1 MARTCLTII
10 LAAGEGTRMRSA
22 IPKVLHEVAG
32 LSLLGHVMRAAGAA
46 GGNAQ
51 AVVVGREAERV
62 DAEARRHAANVVIAE
77 QKERLGT
84 GHAVLAARAAI
95 AEGYDDV
102 LVLFGDTPLITAQ
115 SLQPLRAA
123 LAEGAAVAVMG
134 FRTDAP
140 DGYGRL
146 IEEDGQLVAI
156 REHKDASEAER
167 EITFCN
173 GGIMGLSG
181 KEALDLLDAIG
192 NDNAKGEY
200 YLTDCVAIA
209 RERGF
214 KVVATEADE
223 EELIGINDRRELA
236 RVEALWQARK
246 RLEMMAAGVSLQ
258 APESVHFCFD
268 TVIGAD
274 SRIEPDVW
282 FGPGVSIGEHVHIRA
297 FSHIEGAEIG
307 DHAVIGPFARLRPGT
322 RMAEKAKVGNFCEI
336 KNASVEEGAKINHL
350 SYIGDARVGAGANI
364 GAGTITCNYDG
375 LNKHFTDI
383 GANAFIG
390 TDSALVAPVT
400 IGDGAYIASGSVIT
414 EDVPADAMAVA
425 RGRQVN
431 KEGHARTIR
440 TRNEQFKQNRRKG

>member
-22 IPKVLHEVAG
+22 RSKVLHEVAG
-32 LSLLGHVMRAAGAA
+32 LSLLGHVMGAA
-46 GGNAQ
+46 GEAGGTAQ
-51 AVVVGREAERV
+51 AVVVGRAAEQV
-62 DAEARRHAANVVIAE
+62 GAEARRCGHNVTIAE
-77 QKERLGT
+77 QTERLGT
-84 GHAVLAARAAI
+84 GHAVLAARQAI

-102 LVLFGDTPLITAQ
+102 LVLFGDTPLITPQ
-115 SLQPLRAA
+115 SLKPLRAA

-134 FRTDAP
+134 FRTSQP

-146 IEEDGQLVAI
+146 VEVDGELVAI
-156 REHKDASEAER
+156 REDKDASEEER
-167 EITFCN
+167 KITFCN

-181 KEALDLLDAIG
+181 SKALELLEAIG

-209 RERGF
+209 RERGL
-214 KVVATEADE
+214 KVVATQADE
-223 EELIGINDRRELA
+223 EELIGVNDRNELA

-246 RLEMMAAGVSLQ
+246 RRELMEAGVSLQ
-258 APESVHFCFD
+258 APGSVHFSFD

-282 FGPGVSIGEHVHIRA
+282 FGPGVRVGANVHIRA

-322 RMAEKAKVGNFCEI
+322 RMAEKTKIGNFCET
-336 KNASVEEGAKINHL
+336 KNTSVEAGAKINHL
-350 SYIGDARVGAGANI
+350 SYIGDARVGAAANI

-383 GANAFIG
+383 GANAFVG
-390 TDSALVAPVT
+390 TGSALVAPVS

-414 EDVPADAMAVA
+414 QDVPANAMAVA
-425 RGRQVN
+425 RGRQAN
-431 KEGHARTIR
+431 KDGHAHTIR
-440 TRNEQFKQNRRKG
+440 ARNEQFKRDRQKG